1 MSLLVVKVGGS
12 SAAQAAPQVLA
23 LVAAGHEVA
32 VVHGA
37 GPQITAEMERR
48 GLPVD
53 FVGGRRVTSA
63 AALEVVADSFAAVNG
78 ELCAAL
84 GPAAAPFVEGV
95 LEATPI
101 PGLGLVGDPL
111 PSAPA
116 AVVDALAAGLVPVI
130 APLAHGPLNVNGDE
144 AAAALAVGLG
154 AERLVFVTDVPG
166 VLVDGGV
173 ASAIG
178 ADEAERLVGEGAFAG
193 GIVPKLLA
201 AARAARLGVPAEIGE
216 TAVTA

>member
-1 MSLLVVKVGGS
+1 VSLLVVKVGGS
-12 SAAQAAPQVLA
+12 VAESAARHVRVL
-23 LVAAGHEVA
+23 VTQSHEVV

-48 GLPVD
+48 GLPVE
-53 FVGGRRVTSA
+53 FVDGRRVTDA
-63 AALEVVADSFAAVNG
+63 AALAVVRESLAEVNG
-78 ELCAAL
+78 ALCAAL
-84 GPAAAPFVEGV
+84 GPRALPLPDGV
-95 LEATPI
+95 LEAVAV

-116 AVVDALAAGLVPVI
+116 AVVDGLAAGLVPVV
-130 APLAHGPLNVNGDE
+130 APLAHGQLNVNGDE

-166 VLVDGGV
+166 VLVEGVV
-173 ASAIG
+173 ASEIP
-178 ADEAERLVGEGAFAG
+178 ADEAERLVGAGAFTD

-201 AARAARLGVPAEIGE
+201 AARAARLGVATEIGE
-216 TAVTA
+216 TVVTA